1 MKPYQFWV
9 KTDTN
14 GNFTIPNVIA
24 GTNYTLYAFGPGA
37 AGTFMSQNQT
47 GGNPPIDVRSSGDTV
62 QRHRHGRRDEQSGH
76 GHLDA
81 DARRRDGF

>member
-9 KTDTN
+9 KSDTN

-24 GTNYTLYAFGPGA
+24 GTNYTFYAFGPGA

-47 GGNPPIDVRSSGDTV
+47 GGNPPTTLQSPGFAF
-62 QRHRHGRRDEQSGH
+62 QRHGDGRRDE
-76 GHLDA
+76 
-81 DARRRDGF
+81 